1 MMTVEVT
8 VSEVE
13 GGGLGEEVG
22 PGTEERCR

>member
-8 VSEVE
+8 VSEVQ